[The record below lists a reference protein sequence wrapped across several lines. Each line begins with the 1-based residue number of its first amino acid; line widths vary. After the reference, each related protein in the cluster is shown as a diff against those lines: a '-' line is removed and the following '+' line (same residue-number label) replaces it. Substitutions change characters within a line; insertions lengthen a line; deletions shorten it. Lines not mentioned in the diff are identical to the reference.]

1 MFEFFFNYSRTT
13 FENGTLFFASGW
25 SVGLLVVLC
34 VLGTVALGFSV
45 AQRRESLGVLKLAT
59 LALLQG
65 AMLSVLLILLWQP
78 ALSTEQLRARD
89 NAVAVV
95 LDTSASM
102 SYGEGEQS
110 RLQEAVAALDEDVL
124 GELDASLGV
133 RLYAFAESSLAIDS
147 LEDVPAPG
155 VATDIGEA
163 LLGVLRE
170 AGSSALSAV
179 ILVSD
184 GADNS
189 EQLGSER
196 LAQIAS
202 FGVPI
207 HTLGVGR
214 EIIDD
219 DVELAGVRLPTDVL
233 PGSRLNA
240 QVSVRHS
247 GSGEAQLKV
256 YDGDAILAAETLQLP
271 DRGGVTTHWVD
282 FDIGAAGVKDL
293 RFTLDPL
300 PGEPNV
306 VNNAQYRVIDIPETR
321 RSILYLEGEPRWEY
335 KFIRR
340 ALDDESP
347 LRLASLL
354 RTTPNKFYRQG
365 LDDASEL
372 EDGLPSDRAALFGY
386 SALVIG
392 SFEAAAFTPEQQED
406 IRDFVSERGGSLLM
420 LGGLR
425 GLGDGG
431 WGNSVVAELLPT
443 QLPSVESQSF
453 YRGRVKARL
462 TEAGRESLIT
472 QLDADPQTNLELW
485 EELPELADF
494 QYLAELKPGAVTLL
508 EADIQG
514 TSHPLLVHQ
523 RYGLGNV
530 YVLATGGTWRWQMQL
545 PSEDLRHEMFWQQ
558 LLQTLVAGVPAP
570 VQLRADRFYYGDS
583 TEVELRAEVRDER
596 FETVGDAD
604 VTLTMSTSGAEPAE
618 IDMRPVPGEP
628 GIYSAT
634 VQAEQPG
641 VYEFEVEAT
650 LDDELLGTAPFAVR
664 REDGVAEHFAIQQNR
679 PLLERVSQITGG
691 QYFSLDDLADLPE
704 AIRFS
709 QAGIVETQVLP
720 LWSMPINF
728 LLLLLLKAGEWLLRL
743 FWGRL

>member
-1 MFEFFFNYSRTT
+1 LFEFFFNYSRTT
-13 FENGTLFFASGW
+13 FDNGTLFFASGW
-25 SVGLLVVLC
+25 PVGLLIALC
-34 VLGTVALGFSV
+34 ILGIVALGFSV
-45 AQRRESLGVLKLAT
+45 AQRRESLGVFKLAV

-65 AMLSVLLILLWQP
+65 AMLSVLLVLLWQP

-95 LDTSASM
+95 MDTSASM
-102 SYGEGEQS
+102 SYGEGGQS
-110 RLQEAVAALDEDVL
+110 RLQQAVTALDEDVL
-124 GELDASLGV
+124 GDLDASLGV
-133 RLYAFAESSLAIDS
+133 RLYAFAETSLAIDS

-196 LAQIAS
+196 LAEIAG

-214 EIIDD
+214 EVIDD

-240 QVSVRHS
+240 QVSVRHA
-247 GSGEAQLKV
+247 GSGEVQLKV

-282 FDIGAAGVKDL
+282 FDVGAAGVKDL

-306 VNNAQYRVIDIPETR
+306 VNNAQYRVIEIPDAR

-340 ALDDESP
+340 ALDEDSP

-372 EDGLPSDRAALFGY
+372 ETGLPADREALFGY
-386 SALVIG
+386 NALVIG
-392 SFEAAAFTPEQQED
+392 SFEAAAFTSEQQED

-472 QLDADPQTNLELW
+472 QLDADPQTNLERW
-485 EELPELADF
+485 DELPDLADF

-508 EADIQG
+508 EAEIQG
-514 TSHPLLVHQ
+514 TAHPLLVHQ

-545 PSEDLRHEMFWQQ
+545 PSEDMRHETFWRQ

-570 VQLRADRFYYGDS
+570 VQLRADRFFYGDS
-583 TEVELRAEVRDER
+583 TEVALRAEVRDER
-596 FETVGDAD
+596 FESVGDAD
-604 VTLTMSTSGAEPAE
+604 VTLTMSTTGAEPVE
-618 IDMRPVPGEP
+618 VDMRPVPGEP

-641 VYEFEVEAT
+641 VYEFEVEAM
-650 LDDELLGTAPFAVR
+650 LDDESLGTAPFAVR

-679 PLLERVSQITGG
+679 PLLERLSQLTGG

-728 LLLLLLKAGEWLLRL
+728 LLLILLKAGEWLVRL
-743 FWGRL
+743 YWGRL

>member
-13 FENGTLFFASGW
+13 FDNGTLFFASGW
-25 SVGLLVVLC
+25 SVGLLVALC
-34 VLGTVALGFSV
+34 ILGIAALGFSV
-45 AQRRESLGVLKLAT
+45 AQRRESLGVLKLAV

-65 AMLSVLLILLWQP
+65 AMLSVLLVLLWRP

-95 LDTSASM
+95 MDTSASM

-110 RLQEAVAALDEDVL
+110 RLQQAVTALDDDVL

-133 RLYAFAESSLAIDS
+133 RLYAFAETSLAIDS

-196 LAQIAS
+196 LAEIAS

-233 PGSRLNA
+233 PGSRLSA
-240 QVSVRHS
+240 QVSVRHA

-271 DRGGVTTHWVD
+271 DRGGVTTHSVD

-306 VNNAQYRVIDIPETR
+306 VNNAQYRVIEIPEER

-340 ALDDESP
+340 ALDEESP
-347 LRLASLL
+347 IRLASLL

-365 LDDASEL
+365 LDDATEL
-372 EDGLPSDRAALFGY
+372 EDGLPADREALFGY
-386 SALVIG
+386 NALMIG

-431 WGNSVVAELLPT
+431 WGNSVVAEMLPT
-443 QLPSVESQSF
+443 QLPSAEAQSF

-472 QLDADPQTNLELW
+472 QLDAEPETNLELW
-485 EELPELADF
+485 DELPDLADF
-494 QYLAELKPGAVTLL
+494 QFLAELKPGAVTLL
-508 EADIQG
+508 EAEIQG
-514 TSHPLLVHQ
+514 TAHPLLVHQ

-545 PSEDLRHEMFWQQ
+545 PSEDMRHEIFWRQ

-596 FETVGDAD
+596 FETVGNAD
-604 VTLTMSTSGAEPAE
+604 VSLTMSSAGAEPVE
-618 IDMRPVPGEP
+618 LDMRPVPGEP

-641 VYEFEVEAT
+641 VYAFEVEAM
-650 LDDELLGTAPFAVR
+650 LDDESLGTAPFAVR

-679 PLLERVSQITGG
+679 PLLERVSQLTGG
-691 QYFSLDDLADLPE
+691 QYFSLDNLEDLPE

-728 LLLLLLKAGEWLLRL
+728 LLLILLKAGEWLLRL
-743 FWGRL
+743 YWGRL

>member
-1 MFEFFFNYSRTT
+1 LFEFFFNYSRTT
-13 FENGTLFFASGW
+13 FENSTLFFASGW
-25 SVGLLVVLC
+25 PLWLLVTLATI
-34 VLGTVALGFSV
+34 GTVALGFSI
-45 AQRRESLGVLKLAT
+45 AQRRESLGIVKLAV

-95 LDTSASM
+95 MDTSGSM
-102 SYGEGEQS
+102 SYGDGEQS
-110 RLQEAVAALDEDVL
+110 RLQQAAVALEEDVL

-133 RLYAFAESSLAIDS
+133 RLYAFADTSLPIES

-155 VATDIGEA
+155 AMTDIGEA

-189 EQLGSER
+189 EQFGPER
-196 LAQIAS
+196 LAEIAG

-207 HTLGVGR
+207 HTVGVGR

-240 QVSVRHS
+240 QISVRHA
-247 GSGEAQLKV
+247 GGGEAQLKV

-282 FDIGAAGVKDL
+282 FDVGEAGVKDL

-306 VNNAQYRVIDIPETR
+306 VNNAQYRVIEIPDTR

-340 ALDDESP
+340 ALDEDSP
-347 LRLASLL
+347 IRLASLL

-365 LDDASEL
+365 LDAPTEL
-372 EDGLPSDRAALFGY
+372 EDGLPADREALFDY
-386 SALVIG
+386 NALVIG
-392 SFEAAAFTPEQQED
+392 SFEAAAFTPEQQQD

-443 QLPSVESQSF
+443 QLPSIEAQSF
-453 YRGRVKARL
+453 NRWRAKARL
-462 TEAGRESLIT
+462 TEAGQESLIT
-472 QLDADPQTNLELW
+472 QFDADPETNLELW
-485 EELPELADF
+485 EELPDLADF
-494 QYLAELKPGAVTLL
+494 QYLAELKPGAVSLL
-508 EADIQG
+508 EAEIQG
-514 TSHPLLVHQ
+514 TAHPLLVHQ

-530 YVLATGGTWRWQMQL
+530 FVLATGGTWRWQMQM
-545 PSEDLRHEMFWQQ
+545 PSEDMRHETFWRQ
-558 LLQTLVAGVPAP
+558 LLQALVVSVPAP
-570 VQLRADRFYYGDS
+570 VQLRADRFYYGDA
-583 TEVELRAEVRDER
+583 TEVELRAQVRDR
-596 FETVGDAD
+596 SFQAISNAQVS
-604 VTLTMSTSGAEPAE
+604 LTMSTGTDEPVALS
-618 IDMRPVPGEP
+618 MRPVPGEA
-628 GIYSAT
+628 GVYAAT
-634 VQAEQPG
+634 VQAEQTG
-641 VYEFEVEAT
+641 IYEFEVDAVLE
-650 LDDELLGTAPFAVR
+650 EQSLGTALFAVR

-679 PLLERVSQITGG
+679 PLLERVAQLTGG

-728 LLLLLLKAGEWLLRL
+728 LLLILLKAGEWLLRL
-743 FWGRL
+743 YWGRL

>member
-25 SVGLLVVLC
+25 PVWLLVALSII
-34 VLGTVALGFSV
+34 GIVAFGFSV
-45 AQRRESLGVLKLAT
+45 AQRRESLGIIKLGA

-110 RLQEAVAALDEDVL
+110 RLQQAVAALDEDVL
-124 GELDASLGV
+124 VELDASLGV
-133 RLYAFAESSLAIDS
+133 RLYAFADSSLAIDS
-147 LEDVPAPG
+147 LEDVPPPG
-155 VATDIGEA
+155 AATDIGEA

-214 EIIDD
+214 EVIDD
-219 DVELAGVRLPTDVL
+219 DVELAGIRLPADVL

-240 QVSVRHS
+240 QVSVRHA

-271 DRGGVTTHWVD
+271 DRGGITTHWVE
-282 FDIGAAGVKDL
+282 FDVGAAGVKDL

-340 ALDDESP
+340 ALDEESP
-347 LRLASLL
+347 IRLASLL

-365 LDDASEL
+365 LDEATEL
-372 EDGLPSDRAALFGY
+372 EEGLPADREALFGY
-386 SALVIG
+386 NALVIG
-392 SFEAAAFTPEQQED
+392 SFEAAAFTSEQQED

-443 QLPSVESQSF
+443 QLPPVEAQSF
-453 YRGRVKARL
+453 YRGRTKARL

-485 EELPELADF
+485 EELPDLADF

-508 EADIQG
+508 EAEIQG
-514 TSHPLLVHQ
+514 TAHPLLVHQ

-545 PSEDLRHEMFWQQ
+545 PSEDMRHETFWRQ
-558 LLQTLVAGVPAP
+558 LLQALVAGVPAP

-583 TEVELRAEVRDER
+583 TEVELRAEVRNER
-596 FETVGDAD
+596 FESVSDAD
-604 VTLTMSTSGAEPAE
+604 VTLTMSTAGAEPVE
-618 IDMRPVPGEP
+618 VDMRAVPGEP
-628 GIYSAT
+628 GIYAAT

-641 VYEFEVEAT
+641 VHEFEVEAM
-650 LDDELLGTAPFAVR
+650 LDEESLGTAPFAVR

-679 PLLERVSQITGG
+679 PLLERVSQLTGG
-691 QYFSLDDLADLPE
+691 QYFSLADLTDLPE

-728 LLLLLLKAGEWLLRL
+728 LLLILLKAGEWVLRL
-743 FWGRL
+743 YWGRL